1 MKVITENQ
9 DEAGE
14 VSKLSK
20 YVFEDS
26 KVVTMESDRIV
37 VGDPSSPDF
46 YIADLNS
53 NNATLTEN
61 VTDVPSNWIGN
72 RYTYDPAADPKWV
85 QDPDWIDPEA

>member
-1 MKVITENQ
+1 MKTITENE
-9 DEAGE
+9 DADGE
-14 VSKLSK
+14 VSNLSK

-26 KVVTMESDRIV
+26 KTITMESDRII

-53 NNATLTEN
+53 SNATLTES
-61 VTDVPSNWIGN
+61 VTDAPDNWSGN

-85 QDPDWIDPEA
+85 VNPDWVEPE